1 LRQIINRSQK
11 LVKNLTN
18 EEMIVTPW
26 EVSGE
31 IDYSKLMEQFGTQ
44 PLTDSLLNRLKK
56 YSGELHTQLRRGVF
70 FSHRDLD
77 WLLDK
82 HDAGEKFILYTGR
95 GPSGDVTLGHVIP
108 WLFTKY
114 LQDTFD
120 AKLYFQMTDDEKFLV
135 NQNLTLED
143 TLQLTYDNALD
154 VLAAGFDPKKTCLI
168 SDVKNAQTL
177 YKIGVEVAKH
187 VTYSTAKAVFGFK
200 ESSNIGILFFPA
212 MQAAPCF
219 LESAISGRNI
229 PCLIPAAID
238 QDPYWR
244 IARDVAPKLGYYKPA
259 QIHCKFLP
267 GLGKGGKMSSSIPE
281 TAIFTTD
288 PPKVAEK
295 KMMNAFTGGRATVE
309 EQRRVGA
316 NPYICPIYYYE
327 MFLFESDDTKLAE
340 IERTC
345 KSGELLCGEH
355 KASLAPKV
363 LKFLNQYQIRRE
375 KAKDVVSEC
384 FLDSCD
390 RKLQKALEL
399 ERF

>member
-1 LRQIINRSQK
+1 M
-11 LVKNLTN
+11 TD

-31 IDYSKLMEQFGTQ
+31 IDYSKLIEQFGTQ
-44 PLTDSLLNRLKK
+44 PLTDSLLNRLKR
-56 YSGELHTQLRRGVF
+56 YSSELHIQLRRGVF

-77 WLLDK
+77 WLLDRY
-82 HDAGEKFILYTGR
+82 DAGEKFILYTGR
-95 GPSGDVTLGHVIP
+95 GPSGDVHLGHVIP

-114 LQDTFD
+114 LQETFD
-120 AKLYFQMTDDEKFLV
+120 ARLYFQLTDDEKFLV
-135 NQNLTLED
+135 NQSLTLED
-143 TLQLTYDNALD
+143 TLRLTYDNALD

-200 ESSNIGILFFPA
+200 DSSNIGILFFPA
-212 MQAAPCF
+212 IQAAPCF
-219 LESAISGRNI
+219 LESAISGRNV

-244 IARDVAPKLGYYKPA
+244 IARDAAPKLGYYKPA
-259 QIHCKFLP
+259 QLHCKFLP
-267 GLGKGGKMSSSIPE
+267 GLGKGGKMSSSVPE

-295 KMMNAFTGGRATVE
+295 KIMNAFTGGKATVE
-309 EQRRVGA
+309 EQRRLGA
-316 NPYICPIYYYE
+316 NPCVCPIYYYE
-327 MFLFESDDTKLAE
+327 LFLFESDDAKLAE

>member
-1 LRQIINRSQK
+1 M
-11 LVKNLTN
+11 TN

-26 EVSGE
+26 EVAGE
-31 IDYSKLMEQFGTQ
+31 IDYSKLMEQFGTH

-56 YSGELHTQLRRGVF
+56 YSGELHMQLRRSVF

-77 WLLDK
+77 WLLDR

-95 GPSGDVTLGHVIP
+95 GPSGDVHLGHVIP

-114 LQDTFD
+114 LQETFD
-120 AKLYFQMTDDEKFLV
+120 ARLYFQLTDDEKFLV

-143 TLQLTYDNALD
+143 TLRLTYDNALD

-200 ESSNIGILFFPA
+200 ESSNIGIVFFPA
-212 MQAAPCF
+212 IQAAPCF
-219 LESAISGRNI
+219 LESAISGRNV

-244 IARDVAPKLGYYKPA
+244 IARDAAPKLGYYKPA
-259 QIHCKFLP
+259 QLHCKFLP

-281 TAIFTTD
+281 TAIFTKD

-295 KMMNAFTGGRATVE
+295 KIMNAFTGGKATVE
-309 EQRRVGA
+309 EQRRLGA
-316 NPYICPIYYYE
+316 DPYICPIYYYE
-327 MFLFESDDTKLAE
+327 RFLFESDDAKLAE

-363 LKFLNQYQIRRE
+363 LKFLNQYQIKRE

-390 RKLQKALEL
+390 RKLQKALKL

>member
-1 LRQIINRSQK
+1 
-11 LVKNLTN
+11 VKNLTD

-31 IDYSKLMEQFGTQ
+31 IDYSKLMEQFGTH

-56 YSGELHTQLRRGVF
+56 YSGELHIQLRRGVF

-154 VLAAGFDPKKTCLI
+154 VLAAGFDPKKTFLI

-219 LESAISGRNI
+219 LESAITGRNV

-244 IARDVAPKLGYYKPA
+244 IARDTAPKLGYYKPA
-259 QIHCKFLP
+259 QLHCKFLP

-295 KMMNAFTGGRATVE
+295 KIMNAFTGGRATVE
-309 EQRRVGA
+309 EQRRLGA

-327 MFLFESDDTKLAE
+327 LFLFEPDDAKLAE

-355 KASLAPKV
+355 KASLAPKTV
-363 LKFLNQYQIRRE
+363 KFLNQYQERRE
-375 KAKDVVSEC
+375 KAKAAVSES
-384 FLDSCD
+384 FMDSCD
-390 RKLQKALEL
+390 RKLQKALGL

>member
-1 LRQIINRSQK
+1 
-11 LVKNLTN
+11 VKNLTN

-56 YSGELHTQLRRGVF
+56 YSGELHIQLRRRVF

-219 LESAISGRNI
+219 LESTISGRNI

-309 EQRRVGA
+309 EQRRLGA

-327 MFLFESDDTKLAE
+327 MFLFESDDAKLAE

-363 LKFLNQYQIRRE
+363 LKFLNQYQVRRE
-375 KAKDVVSEC
+375 KAKAVVSEC

-390 RKLQKALEL
+390 RKLQKALGL

>member
-1 LRQIINRSQK
+1 
-11 LVKNLTN
+11 VKNLTN

-56 YSGELHTQLRRGVF
+56 YSGELHIQLRRRVF

-309 EQRRVGA
+309 EQRRLGA

-327 MFLFESDDTKLAE
+327 MFLFESDDAKLAE

-363 LKFLNQYQIRRE
+363 LKFLNQYQVRRE
-375 KAKDVVSEC
+375 KAKAVVSEC

-390 RKLQKALEL
+390 RKLQKALGL

>member
-1 LRQIINRSQK
+1 MVNSLGE
-11 LVKNLTN
+11 

-31 IDYSKLMEQFGTQ
+31 IDYSKLIEQFGTQ
-44 PLTDSLLNRLKK
+44 PLNNQLLDRIKR
-56 YSGELHTQLRRGVF
+56 YSGELHIQLRRGVF

-77 WLLDK
+77 WLLDRY
-82 HDAGEKFILYTGR
+82 DAGENFILYTGR
-95 GPSGDVTLGHVIP
+95 GPSGNVHLGHVIP
-108 WLFTKY
+108 WLFTRH
-114 LQDTFD
+114 LQETFD
-120 AKLYFQMTDDEKFLV
+120 AKLYFQLTDDEKFLV
-135 NQNLTLED
+135 SQNLTLKD

-154 VLAAGFDPKKTCLI
+154 VLASGFDPKKTFLI
-168 SDVKNAQTL
+168 SDMKNVQTL
-177 YKIGVEVAKH
+177 YKIAVEVAKH

-219 LESAISGRNI
+219 LESAITGKAV

-244 IARDVAPKLGYYKPA
+244 IARDAAPKLNYYKPA

-267 GLGKGGKMSSSIPE
+267 GLGKGGKMSSSMPE
-281 TAIFTTD
+281 TCIFTTD
-288 PPKVAEK
+288 PLELAEK
-295 KMMNAFTGGRATVE
+295 KIMNAYTGGRATVE
-309 EQRRVGA
+309 EQRKLGA

-327 MFLFESDDTKLAE
+327 RFLFEPDDEKLEE

-345 KSGELLCGEH
+345 RSGELLCGEH
-355 KASLAPKV
+355 KATLAPKV
-363 LKFLNQYQIRRE
+363 AKFLREHQEKRE
-375 KAKDVVSEC
+375 KAKDVISEC
-384 FLDSCD
+384 FIDSCD
-390 RKLQKALEL
+390 RKIQEALGL

>member
-1 LRQIINRSQK
+1 
-11 LVKNLTN
+11 VKNLTD

-56 YSGELHTQLRRGVF
+56 YSGELHIQLRRGVF

-219 LESAISGRNI
+219 LESVIAGRNV

-244 IARDVAPKLGYYKPA
+244 IARDAAPKLGYYKPA
-259 QIHCKFLP
+259 QMHCKFLP
-267 GLGKGGKMSSSIPE
+267 GLGKGGKMSSSMPE

-309 EQRRVGA
+309 EQRRLGA

-327 MFLFESDDTKLAE
+327 LFLFEPDDAKLAE

-345 KSGELLCGEH
+345 KSGDLLCGEH
-355 KASLAPKV
+355 KASLAPKIV
-363 LKFLNQYQIRRE
+363 KFLNQYQERRE
-375 KAKDVVSEC
+375 KAKAVVSEC
-384 FLDSCD
+384 FIDSCD
-390 RKLQKALEL
+390 KKLQKAMGL

>member
-1 LRQIINRSQK
+1 MNMVNSLGE
-11 LVKNLTN
+11 

-31 IDYSKLMEQFGTQ
+31 IDYSKLIEQFGTQ
-44 PLTDSLLNRLKK
+44 PLNEQLLDRMKK
-56 YSGELHTQLRRGVF
+56 YSGELHIQLRRGVF

-77 WLLDK
+77 WLLDRY
-82 HDAGEKFILYTGR
+82 DAGEKFILYTGR
-95 GPSGDVTLGHVIP
+95 GPSGNVHLGHVIP
-108 WLFTKY
+108 WLFTKH

-120 AKLYFQMTDDEKFLV
+120 AKLYFQLTDDEKFLV
-135 NQNLTLED
+135 SQNLTLKD

-154 VLAAGFDPKKTCLI
+154 VLASGFDPKKTFLI
-168 SDVKNAQTL
+168 SDVKNVQTL
-177 YKIGVEVAKH
+177 YKIAVEVAKH

-200 ESSNIGILFFPA
+200 ESSNIGMLFFPA

-219 LESAISGRNI
+219 LESAIAGKAV

-244 IARDVAPKLGYYKPA
+244 IARDAAPKLGYYKPA

-267 GLGKGGKMSSSIPE
+267 GLGKGGKMSSSMPE
-281 TAIFTTD
+281 TCIFTTD
-288 PPKVAEK
+288 PPKLAEK
-295 KMMNAFTGGRATVE
+295 KIMNAYTGGRATVE
-309 EQRRVGA
+309 EQRKLGA

-327 MFLFESDDTKLAE
+327 RFLFEPDDAKLVE

-345 KSGELLCGEH
+345 QSGKLLCGEH
-355 KASLAPKV
+355 KAMLAPKV
-363 LKFLNQYQIRRE
+363 AKFLEEHQERRE
-375 KAKDVVSEC
+375 KAKDVISDC
-384 FLDSCD
+384 FIDSCD
-390 RKLQKALEL
+390 RKLQEALGL